1 MTPDEVIAA
10 TSGPIGNIGA
20 AFYFHPATLATGKA
34 AGLAGF
40 RWYVLGRG
48 GVMGDVEAAVITSAF
63 GYFSPNLTQK
73 LWSSAKEK
81 MAPREAGRRYHL
93 CAAERGREL
102 FANVAGLDAFNAAA
116 EKVVAAADRD
126 GLPLFAGIAAEPLVD
141 DAPGRAMQL
150 AAVLREFRGSS
161 HLVAIL
167 ASGLRAREAHF
178 AKRPND
184 VKTFGYD
191 ESEVTPVTD
200 DHHAKLAAAE
210 SLTNKLVRSAYVG
223 LSDAEAQA
231 LVAGAIA
238 MEAALKPAA

>member
-1 MTPDEVIAA
+1 
-10 TSGPIGNIGA
+10 
-20 AFYFHPATLATGKA
+20 
-34 AGLAGF
+34 
-40 RWYVLGRG
+40 
-48 GVMGDVEAAVITSAF
+48 
-63 GYFSPNLTQK
+63 
-73 LWSSAKEK
+73 
-81 MAPREAGRRYHL
+81 
-93 CAAERGREL
+93 
-102 FANVAGLDAFNAAA
+102 
-116 EKVVAAADRD
+116 
-126 GLPLFAGIAAEPLVD
+126 
-141 DAPGRAMQL
+141 
-150 AAVLREFRGSS
+150 VLREFRGSS

-210 SLTNKLVRSAYVG
+210 SITNNLVRSAYVG